1 MKLLQEIIDTLPDK
15 PIQVRKVIIGIHWTL
30 VASKYCGLASTMVG
44 QEHHGHVKIKD
55 VGELTKKSAQELATW
70 SLSDN
75 LLEACIGIAAI
86 NSILDLNEQLLN
98 EVNASE
104 VIAKHCVDKNLA
116 IIGHFPFV
124 EKMKTI
130 AHNCWI
136 IEKRPQADDFPEEAA
151 KDFIPQSDV
160 VAISGTTF
168 INHSIENLLS
178 LCPPSA
184 LVMVLGPSTPMTPL
198 LFDYGISFLSGS
210 RVIDEEAAITTIQ
223 EGAIFPQV
231 KGIRILTMSK
241 EI

>member
-1 MKLLQEIIDTLPDK
+1 MKLLQEIIDALPDK

-44 QEHHGHVKIKD
+44 QEQHGHVKIKD

-75 LLEACIGIAAI
+75 LLEASIGIAAI
-86 NSILDLNEQLLN
+86 NSILDLNEQLLK
-98 EVNASE
+98 EINASE
-104 VIAKHCVDKNLA
+104 VIANHCKDKNLV

-130 AHNCWI
+130 AHNCWV
-136 IEKRPQADDFPEEAA
+136 IEKRPFADDFPEEAA
-151 KDFIPQSDV
+151 KDFIPQADV
-160 VAISGTTF
+160 IAISGTAL
-168 INHSIENLLS
+168 INHTIENLLS

-231 KGIRILTMSK
+231 KGTRILTMSK